1 MIYRKEYYKHPY
13 YFFLKEGREK
23 ITLYY
28 SVENTLSEARKRDKK
43 IDFNKKDKKYVEK
56 ELTKIFQDKKLKST
70 NDVEKRLSNIKSEID
85 ELVDYDGTFLNSKIP
100 ILNPKL
106 SPKGTTDQEVVATR
120 QTNNPVTRGLTRVY
134 WGESE
139 DEEGN
144 VVSEVDLSDTF
155 GGLETQDL
163 NGPKTFEKFHRDFE
177 LPAEEA
183 AERTRQ
189 QGKEPDPRE
198 HKKKLKRVPK
208 KIKNNKNYIDTLTLV
223 ERRKL
228 EEERKEKMRKMVE
241 DMVLG
246 KKSKDT
252 EINKKDSVMS
262 KLLTKNLESIK
273 KIAEKEGISLSELNK
288 ILKKSE

>member
-1 MIYRKEYYKHPY
+1 MLYRKEYYKHPY
-13 YFFLKEGREK
+13 YFFLKEGKET
-23 ITLYY
+23 ITLYF
-28 SVENTLSEARKRDKK
+28 SVENTLSEARKKDEKVT
-43 IDFNKKDKKYVEK
+43 FNKKDKKTVEK
-56 ELTKIFQDKKLKST
+56 ELTKIFQDKKSKT
-70 NDVEKRLSNIKSEID
+70 TDDVKKRLEKSKSEIE
-85 ELVDYDGTFLNSKIP
+85 ELVDYDGTFLSSKIP

-106 SPKGTTDQEVVATR
+106 SPKGTIDQEVVQNR
-120 QTNNPVTRGLTRVY
+120 QTNNPVTRGYRVY

-144 VVSEVDLSDTF
+144 VVSEIDLSDTF
-155 GGLETQDL
+155 GGPETQDL
-163 NGPKTFEKFHRDFE
+163 NGPETFEKFFKGFE

-208 KIKNNKNYIDTLTLV
+208 SIKKKKNYIDTLTLV

-228 EEERKEKMRKMVE
+228 DEERKEKMRKMVE

-246 KKSKDT
+246 KKSNDK
-252 EINKKDSVMS
+252 EVNKKNSAMS

-273 KIAEKEGISLSELNK
+273 KIAEKEGISVSELIK
-288 ILKKSE
+288 ILKKGE

>member
-1 MIYRKEYYKHPY
+1 MLYRKEYYKHPY
-13 YFFLKEGREK
+13 YFFLKEGKET
-23 ITLYY
+23 ITLYF
-28 SVENTLSEARKRDKK
+28 SVQNTLSEARKKDEK
-43 IDFNKKDKKYVEK
+43 ISFNKKDKKYVEK
-56 ELTKIFQDKKLKST
+56 ELTKIFQEKKAKSTEDVKKKL
-70 NDVEKRLSNIKSEID
+70 EKAKSEID
-85 ELVDYDGTFLNSKIP
+85 ELVDYDGTFLSSKIP
-100 ILNPKL
+100 ILNPYL

-120 QTNNPVTRGLTRVY
+120 QTNNPVTRGYRVY

-144 VVSEVDLSDTF
+144 VVSEIDISGTF
-155 GGLETQDL
+155 GGEETQDL
-163 NGPKTFEKFHRDFE
+163 NGPQTFNKFFKDFE

-189 QGKEPDPRE
+189 QGKEPDARE
-198 HKKKLKRVPK
+198 HNKIKKRVPK
-208 KIKNNKNYIDTLTLV
+208 SIKKKKNYIDTLTLV

-246 KKSKDT
+246 KKSNDK
-252 EINKKDSVMS
+252 EVNKNSAMS

-273 KIAEKEGISLSELNK
+273 KIAEKEGISVSELIK
-288 ILKKSE
+288 ILKKGE

>member
-1 MIYRKEYYKHPY
+1 
-13 YFFLKEGREK
+13 
-23 ITLYY
+23 
-28 SVENTLSEARKRDKK
+28 VENTLSEARKKDEQIK
-43 IDFNKKDKKYVEK
+43 FSKKDKKSVEK
-56 ELTKIFQDKKLKST
+56 ELTKVFQEKKIKDNKTLKKHL
-70 NDVEKRLSNIKSEID
+70 EKVKSEFGEI
-85 ELVDYDGTFLNSKIP
+85 VDYDGTFLSSKIP

-106 SPKGTTDQEVVATR
+106 SPKGTTDQEVVQNR
-120 QTNNPVTRGLTRVY
+120 QTNNPVTRGYRVY

-155 GGLETQDL
+155 GGPETKDL
-163 NGPKTFEKFHRDFE
+163 NGPETFEKFFKDFE

-189 QGKEPDPRE
+189 QGKEPDARK

-208 KIKNNKNYIDTLTLV
+208 EIKKKKNYIDTLTLV

-246 KKSKDT
+246 KKSNDK
-252 EINKKDSVMS
+252 EVSKKGSAMS

-273 KIAEKEGISLSELNK
+273 KIAEKEGISVSELIK
-288 ILKKSE
+288 ILKKGE

>member
-1 MIYRKEYYKHPY
+1 
-13 YFFLKEGREK
+13 
-23 ITLYY
+23 
-28 SVENTLSEARKRDKK
+28 VA
-43 IDFNKKDKKYVEK
+43 
-56 ELTKIFQDKKLKST
+56 
-70 NDVEKRLSNIKSEID
+70 KSEIE
-85 ELVDYDGTFLNSKIP
+85 ELVDYDGTFLSSKVP

-106 SPKGTTDQEVVATR
+106 APKGTTDQEVVQNR
-120 QTNNPVTRGLTRVY
+120 QTNNPVTRGYRVY

-144 VVSEVDLSDTF
+144 VVSEIDISGTF
-155 GGLETQDL
+155 GGEETQDL
-163 NGPKTFEKFHRDFE
+163 NGPQTFNKFFKDFE

-208 KIKNNKNYIDTLTLV
+208 KIKKNKNYIDTLTLV
-223 ERRKL
+223 ERRKI

-246 KKSKDT
+246 KKSNDK
-252 EINKKDSVMS
+252 EVNKKNSAMS

-273 KIAEKEGISLSELNK
+273 KIAEKEGISVSELIK
-288 ILKKSE
+288 ILKKGE

>member
-1 MIYRKEYYKHPY
+1 MLYRKEYYKHPY
-13 YFFLKEGREK
+13 YFFLKEGKET
-23 ITLYY
+23 ITLYF
-28 SVENTLSEARKRDKK
+28 SVQNTLSEARKKDEK
-43 IDFNKKDKKYVEK
+43 ISFNKKDKKYVEK
-56 ELTKIFQDKKLKST
+56 ELTKIFQEKKAKSTEDVKKKL
-70 NDVEKRLSNIKSEID
+70 EKVKSEIE
-85 ELVDYDGTFLNSKIP
+85 ELVDYDGTFLSSKVP

-106 SPKGTTDQEVVATR
+106 APKGTIDQEVVQNR
-120 QTNNPVTRGLTRVY
+120 QTNNPVTRGYRVY

-155 GGLETQDL
+155 GGPETMGL
-163 NGPKTFEKFHRDFE
+163 NGPETFEKFFKDFE

-208 KIKNNKNYIDTLTLV
+208 SIKKKKNYIDTLTLV

-246 KKSKDT
+246 KKSNDK
-252 EINKKDSVMS
+252 EVNKKNSAMS

-273 KIAEKEGISLSELNK
+273 KIAEKEGISVSELIK
-288 ILKKSE
+288 ILKKGE

>member
-1 MIYRKEYYKHPY
+1 MLYRKEYYKHPY
-13 YFFLKEGREK
+13 YFFLKEGKET
-23 ITLYY
+23 ITLYF
-28 SVENTLSEARKRDKK
+28 SVQNTLSEARKKDEK
-43 IDFNKKDKKYVEK
+43 ISFNKKDKKYIEK
-56 ELTKIFQDKKLKST
+56 ELTKIFQDKKSKST
-70 NDVEKRLSNIKSEID
+70 EDVKKRLEKVKSEID
-85 ELVDYDGTFLNSKIP
+85 ELVDYDGTFLSSKIP
-100 ILNPKL
+100 ILNPYL

-120 QTNNPVTRGLTRVY
+120 QTNNPVTRGYRVY

-144 VVSEVDLSDTF
+144 VVSEVDISDTF
-155 GGLETQDL
+155 GGPETKDL
-163 NGPKTFEKFHRDFE
+163 NGPQTFNKFFKDFD

-208 KIKNNKNYIDTLTLV
+208 KIKNKKNYIDTLTLI

-241 DMVLG
+241 DIVLG
-246 KKSKDT
+246 KKSNDK
-252 EINKKDSVMS
+252 EVGKKSSAMS

-273 KIAEKEGISLSELNK
+273 KIAEKEGISVTELIK

>member
-1 MIYRKEYYKHPY
+1 MLYRKEYYKHPY
-13 YFFLKEGREK
+13 YFFLKEGRDK

-28 SVENTLSEARKRDKK
+28 SVETTLTEARKKDKK
-43 IDFNKKDKKYVEK
+43 MDFNKKDKKSIEK
-56 ELTKIFQDKKLKST
+56 ELTKIFQDKKAKT
-70 NDVEKRLSNIKSEID
+70 TDDVEKRLEKIKSEIE
-85 ELVDYDGTFLNSKIP
+85 ELVDYDGTFLSSKVP

-106 SPKGTTDQEVVATR
+106 SPKGTTDQEVVQNR
-120 QTNNPVTRGLTRVY
+120 QTNNPVTRGYRVY

-144 VVSEVDLSDTF
+144 IVSEVDLSDTF
-155 GGLETQDL
+155 GGVETMEL
-163 NGPKTFEKFHRDFE
+163 NGPETFEKFYKDFE

-189 QGKEPDPRE
+189 QGKEPDSRE
-198 HKKKLKRVPK
+198 HRKKLKRVPK
-208 KIKNNKNYIDTLTLV
+208 KIKKKKNYIDTLTLI

-246 KKSKDT
+246 KKSNDK
-252 EINKKDSVMS
+252 EVSKKGSAMS

-273 KIAEKEGISLSELNK
+273 KIADKEGISVSELIK

>member
-1 MIYRKEYYKHPY
+1 MLYRKEYYKHPY
-13 YFFLKEGREK
+13 YFFLKEGKET
-23 ITLYY
+23 ITLYF
-28 SVENTLSEARKRDKK
+28 SVENTLSEARKKDEK
-43 IDFNKKDKKYVEK
+43 ITFNKKDKKYVEK
-56 ELTKIFQDKKLKST
+56 ELTKIFQDKKNKT
-70 NDVEKRLSNIKSEID
+70 TDDVKKRLEKSKSEIE
-85 ELVDYDGTFLNSKIP
+85 ELVDYDGTFLSSKIP
-100 ILNPKL
+100 ILNPYL
-106 SPKGTTDQEVVATR
+106 SPKGTTDQEVAATR
-120 QTNNPVTRGLTRVY
+120 QTNNPVTRGYRVY

-155 GGLETQDL
+155 GGPETKDL
-163 NGPKTFEKFHRDFE
+163 NGPKTFEKFHKDFE

-208 KIKNNKNYIDTLTLV
+208 KIRKKKNYIDTLTLV
-223 ERRKL
+223 ERRKI

-252 EINKKDSVMS
+252 EINKKGSVMS

-273 KIAEKEGISLSELNK
+273 KIAEKEGISLSELIK

>member
-1 MIYRKEYYKHPY
+1 MLYRKEYYKHPY
-13 YFFLKEGREK
+13 YFFLKEGKET
-23 ITLYY
+23 ITLYF
-28 SVENTLSEARKRDKK
+28 SVQNTLSEARKKDEK
-43 IDFNKKDKKYVEK
+43 ISFNKKDKKYVEK
-56 ELTKIFQDKKLKST
+56 ELTKIFQEKKAKSTEDVKKKL
-70 NDVEKRLSNIKSEID
+70 EKVKSEIE
-85 ELVDYDGTFLNSKIP
+85 ELVDYDGTFLSSKVP

-106 SPKGTTDQEVVATR
+106 APKGTIDQEVVQNR
-120 QTNNPVTRGLTRVY
+120 QTNNPVTRGYRVY

-144 VVSEVDLSDTF
+144 VVSEIDISGTF
-155 GGLETQDL
+155 GGEETQDL
-163 NGPKTFEKFHRDFE
+163 NGPQTFNKFFKDFE

-208 KIKNNKNYIDTLTLV
+208 SIKKKKNYIDTLTLV

-246 KKSKDT
+246 KKSNDK
-252 EINKKDSVMS
+252 EVNKKNSAMS

-273 KIAEKEGISLSELNK
+273 KIAEKEGISVSELIK
-288 ILKKSE
+288 ILKKGE

>member
-1 MIYRKEYYKHPY
+1 MLYRKEYYKHPY

-28 SVENTLSEARKRDKK
+28 SVENTLSEARKKDKK
-43 IDFNKKDKKYVEK
+43 IDFNRKDKKYVEK

-70 NDVEKRLSNIKSEID
+70 NDVEKRLSNIKSEIE

-106 SPKGTTDQEVVATR
+106 SPKGTTDQEVAATR
-120 QTNNPVTRGLTRVY
+120 QTNNPVTRGYRVY

-144 VVSEVDLSDTF
+144 VVSEIDLSDTF
-155 GGLETQDL
+155 GGPETQDL
-163 NGPKTFEKFHRDFE
+163 NGPETFEKFFKDFE

-189 QGKEPDPRE
+189 QGKEPDSRE

-208 KIKNNKNYIDTLTLV
+208 KIKKKKNYIDTLTLV

-241 DMVLG
+241 DIILG
-246 KKSKDT
+246 KKSKDSDIK
-252 EINKKDSVMS
+252 EKNLAMS

-273 KIAEKEGISLSELNK
+273 KIAEKEGISVSELIK
-288 ILKKSE
+288 ILKKGE

>member
-1 MIYRKEYYKHPY
+1 MLYRKEYYKHPY
-13 YFFLKEGREK
+13 YFFLKEGKET
-23 ITLYY
+23 ITLYF
-28 SVENTLSEARKRDKK
+28 SVQNTLSEARKKDEK
-43 IDFNKKDKKYVEK
+43 ISFNKKDKKYIEK
-56 ELTKIFQDKKLKST
+56 ELTKIFQDKKSKST
-70 NDVEKRLSNIKSEID
+70 EDVKKRLEKVKSEID
-85 ELVDYDGTFLNSKIP
+85 ELVDYDGTFLSSKIP
-100 ILNPKL
+100 ILNPYL

-120 QTNNPVTRGLTRVY
+120 QTNNPVTRGYRVY

-144 VVSEVDLSDTF
+144 VVSEVDISDTF
-155 GGLETQDL
+155 GGPETKDL
-163 NGPKTFEKFHRDFE
+163 NGPQTFNKFFKDFD

-208 KIKNNKNYIDTLTLV
+208 KIKNKKNYIDTLTLI

-241 DMVLG
+241 DIVLG
-246 KKSKDT
+246 KKSNDK
-252 EINKKDSVMS
+252 EVGKKSSAMS

-273 KIAEKEGISLSELNK
+273 KISEKEGISVTELIK

>member
-1 MIYRKEYYKHPY
+1 MLYRKEYYKHPY
-13 YFFLKEGREK
+13 YFFLKEGKET
-23 ITLYY
+23 ITLYF
-28 SVENTLSEARKRDKK
+28 SVENTLSEARKKDEKVT
-43 IDFNKKDKKYVEK
+43 FNKKDKKTVEK
-56 ELTKIFQDKKLKST
+56 ELTKIFQDKKSKT
-70 NDVEKRLSNIKSEID
+70 TDDVKKRLEKSKSEIE
-85 ELVDYDGTFLNSKIP
+85 ELVDYDGTFLSSKIP

-106 SPKGTTDQEVVATR
+106 SPKGTIDQEVAATR
-120 QTNNPVTRGLTRVY
+120 QTNNPVTRGYRVY

-144 VVSEVDLSDTF
+144 VVSEIDLSDTF
-155 GGLETQDL
+155 GGPETQDL
-163 NGPKTFEKFHRDFE
+163 NGPKTFEKFFNEFE

-208 KIKNNKNYIDTLTLV
+208 KIKNKKNYIDTLTLV

-246 KKSKDT
+246 KKSNDKD
-252 EINKKDSVMS
+252 IDKKSSAMS
-262 KLLTKNLESIK
+262 KLLAKNLESIK
-273 KIAEKEGISLSELNK
+273 KIAEREGVSISELIK
-288 ILKKSE
+288 ILKKGE

>member
-1 MIYRKEYYKHPY
+1 MLYRKEYYKHPY
-13 YFFLKEGREK
+13 YFFLKEGKET
-23 ITLYY
+23 ITLYF
-28 SVENTLSEARKRDKK
+28 SVQNTLSEARKKDEK
-43 IDFNKKDKKYVEK
+43 ISFNKKDKKYVEK
-56 ELTKIFQDKKLKST
+56 ELTKIFQEKKAKST
-70 NDVEKRLSNIKSEID
+70 DDVKKRLEKSKSEIE
-85 ELVDYDGTFLNSKIP
+85 ELVDYDGTFLSSKIP
-100 ILNPKL
+100 ILNPYL
-106 SPKGTTDQEVVATR
+106 SPKGTTDQEVVQNR
-120 QTNNPVTRGLTRVY
+120 QPNNPLTRGYRVY

-155 GGLETQDL
+155 GGPETQDL
-163 NGPKTFEKFHRDFE
+163 NGPETFNKFFKEFE

-208 KIKNNKNYIDTLTLV
+208 KIKKKKNYIDTLTLV
-223 ERRKL
+223 ERRKI

-246 KKSKDT
+246 KKSNDK
-252 EINKKDSVMS
+252 EVNKKNSALS

-273 KIAEKEGISLSELNK
+273 KIAEKEGISVSELIK
-288 ILKKSE
+288 ILKKGE

>member
-1 MIYRKEYYKHPY
+1 MLYRKEYYKHPY
-13 YFFLKEGREK
+13 YFFLKEGKET
-23 ITLYY
+23 ITLYF
-28 SVENTLSEARKRDKK
+28 SVQNTLSEARKKDEK
-43 IDFNKKDKKYVEK
+43 ISFNKKDKKYVEK
-56 ELTKIFQDKKLKST
+56 ELTKIFQDKKSKST
-70 NDVEKRLSNIKSEID
+70 EDVKKKLEKVKSEID
-85 ELVDYDGTFLNSKIP
+85 ELIDYDGTFLSSKIP

-106 SPKGTTDQEVVATR
+106 APKGTTDQEVVQNR
-120 QTNNPVTRGLTRVY
+120 QTNNPVTRGYRVY

-144 VVSEVDLSDTF
+144 VVSEIDISGTF
-155 GGLETQDL
+155 GGEETQDL
-163 NGPKTFEKFHRDFE
+163 NGPQTFNKFFKDFE

-189 QGKEPDPRE
+189 QGKEPDQRE

-208 KIKNNKNYIDTLTLV
+208 KIRKKKNYIDTLTLV
-223 ERRKL
+223 ERRKI

-246 KKSKDT
+246 KKSNDK
-252 EINKKDSVMS
+252 EVNKKNSAMS

-273 KIAEKEGISLSELNK
+273 KIADKEGISVSELIK
-288 ILKKSE
+288 ILKKGE

>member
-1 MIYRKEYYKHPY
+1 MLYRKEYYKHPY
-13 YFFLKEGREK
+13 YFFLKEGKET
-23 ITLYY
+23 ITLYF
-28 SVENTLSEARKRDKK
+28 SVENTLSEARKKDEK
-43 IDFNKKDKKYVEK
+43 ISFNKKDKKYIEK
-56 ELTKIFQDKKLKST
+56 ELTKIFQDKKSKT
-70 NDVEKRLSNIKSEID
+70 TDDVKKRLEKSKSEIE
-85 ELVDYDGTFLNSKIP
+85 ELVDYDGTFLSSKIP
-100 ILNPKL
+100 ILNPYL

-120 QTNNPVTRGLTRVY
+120 QTNNPVTRGYRVY

-144 VVSEVDLSDTF
+144 VVSEIDLSDTF
-155 GGLETQDL
+155 GGPETMQL
-163 NGPKTFEKFHRDFE
+163 NGPETFEKFYKDFE

-208 KIKNNKNYIDTLTLV
+208 KIKKKKNYIDTLTLV

-252 EINKKDSVMS
+252 EINKKGSAMS

-273 KIAEKEGISLSELNK
+273 KIAEKEGISVSELIK
-288 ILKKSE
+288 ILKKGE

>member
-1 MIYRKEYYKHPY
+1 MLYRKEYYKHPY
-13 YFFLKEGREK
+13 YFFLKEGKET
-23 ITLYY
+23 ITLYF
-28 SVENTLSEARKRDKK
+28 SVQNTLSEARKKDEK
-43 IDFNKKDKKYVEK
+43 ISFNKKDKKYVEK
-56 ELTKIFQDKKLKST
+56 ELTKIFQEKKAKSTEDVKKKL
-70 NDVEKRLSNIKSEID
+70 EKVKSEIE
-85 ELVDYDGTFLNSKIP
+85 ELVDYDGTFLSSKIP

-106 SPKGTTDQEVVATR
+106 APKGTTDQEVVQNR
-120 QTNNPVTRGLTRVY
+120 QTNNPVTRGYRVY

-144 VVSEVDLSDTF
+144 VVSEIDLSDTF
-155 GGLETQDL
+155 GGPETQDL
-163 NGPKTFEKFHRDFE
+163 NGPKTFEKFFKEFE

-208 KIKNNKNYIDTLTLV
+208 KIRKKKNYIDTLTLV
-223 ERRKL
+223 ERRKI

-246 KKSKDT
+246 KKSNDK
-252 EINKKDSVMS
+252 EVNKKNSAMS

-273 KIAEKEGISLSELNK
+273 KIADKEGISVSELIK
-288 ILKKSE
+288 ILKKGE

>member
-1 MIYRKEYYKHPY
+1 MLYRKEYYKHPY
-13 YFFLKEGREK
+13 YFFLKEGKET
-23 ITLYY
+23 ITLYF
-28 SVENTLSEARKRDKK
+28 SVQNTLSEARKKDEK
-43 IDFNKKDKKYVEK
+43 ISFNKKDKKYVEK
-56 ELTKIFQDKKLKST
+56 ELTKIFQEKKAKSTEDVKKKL
-70 NDVEKRLSNIKSEID
+70 EKVKSEIE
-85 ELVDYDGTFLNSKIP
+85 ELVDYDGTFLSSKVP
-100 ILNPKL
+100 ILNPYL
-106 SPKGTTDQEVVATR
+106 SPKGTTDQEVVQNR
-120 QTNNPVTRGLTRVY
+120 QTNNPVTRGYRVY

-144 VVSEVDLSDTF
+144 IVSEVDLSDTF
-155 GGLETQDL
+155 GGEETKDL
-163 NGPKTFEKFHRDFE
+163 NGPQTFNTFFKDFE

-189 QGKEPDPRE
+189 QGKEPDARE

-208 KIKNNKNYIDTLTLV
+208 SIKKKKNYIDTLTLV

-246 KKSKDT
+246 KKSNDK
-252 EINKKDSVMS
+252 EVNKKGSAMS

-273 KIAEKEGISLSELNK
+273 KIAEKEGISVSELIK
-288 ILKKSE
+288 ILKKGE